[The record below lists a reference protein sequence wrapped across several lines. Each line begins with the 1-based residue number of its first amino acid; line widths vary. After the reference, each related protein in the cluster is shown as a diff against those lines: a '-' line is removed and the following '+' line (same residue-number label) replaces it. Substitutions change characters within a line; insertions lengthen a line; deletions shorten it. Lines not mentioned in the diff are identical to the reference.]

1 MDSFLRKLGIYQ
13 EGEYTDDNN
22 YFIEL
27 KDDDEYAKI
36 YSLLDKSNE
45 LEEDEDASQ
54 LTDDNSSIQ
63 YINDKYTITLLT
75 DYDSEQYALICR
87 EN

>member
-1 MDSFLRKLGIYQ
+1 MEDFLRKLGINY
-13 EGEYTDDNN
+13 EGEYTDDGN

-27 KDDDEYAKI
+27 EDDDDYAKV
-36 YSLLDKSNE
+36 YSLLEKTTE

-54 LTDDNSSIQ
+54 LTQDNASIQ
-63 YINDKYTITLLT
+63 SINDKYTITLLS
-75 DYDSEQYALICR
+75 DYESDQYALICR

>member
-1 MDSFLRKLGIYQ
+1 MEEFLRQIGIKYD
-13 EGEYTDDNN
+13 GEYTDDGN

-27 KDDDEYAKI
+27 EDDDDYAKV
-36 YSLLDKSNE
+36 YSLLEKTTE

-54 LTDDNSSIQ
+54 LTDDTSSIQ
-63 YINDKYTITLLT
+63 YINDKYTITLLS
-75 DYDSEQYALICR
+75 DYESDQYALICR

>member
-1 MDSFLRKLGIYQ
+1 MENFLRKLGIEY

-27 KDDDEYAKI
+27 ENDDEFAKV
-36 YSLLDKSNE
+36 YSILDKTTE

-54 LTDDNSSIQ
+54 LTTDTASIQ
-63 YINDKYTITLLT
+63 YVNDDYTITLLS
-75 DYDSEQYALICR
+75 DYESDQYALICR

>member
-1 MDSFLRKLGIYQ
+1 MEEFLRKLGIEQ
-13 EGEYTDDNN
+13 EGEYTDDGN

-27 KDDDEYAKI
+27 EDDDAYAKI
-36 YSLLDKSNE
+36 YSILDKSNE

-54 LTDDNSSIQ
+54 LTNENSSIQ
-63 YINDKYTITLLT
+63 YVSDLYTITLLV
-75 DYDSEQYALICR
+75 DYDSEQYALVCR

>member
-1 MDSFLRKLGIYQ
+1 MEEFLRKLGIDY

-27 KDDDEYAKI
+27 DSDNDYAKV
-36 YSLLDKSNE
+36 YSILDKTTE

-54 LTDDNSSIQ
+54 LTVDNASIQ
-63 YINDKYTITLLT
+63 YVNDEYTVTLLS
-75 DYDSEQYALICR
+75 DYESDQYALICR

>member
-1 MDSFLRKLGIYQ
+1 MEDFLRKLGINY
-13 EGEYTDDNN
+13 EGEYTDDGN

-27 KDDDEYAKI
+27 EDDDDYAKV
-36 YSLLDKSNE
+36 YSLLEKTTE

-54 LTDDNSSIQ
+54 LTQDNASIQ
-63 YINDKYTITLLT
+63 YINDKYTITLLS
-75 DYDSEQYALICR
+75 DYESDQYALICR

>member
-1 MDSFLRKLGIYQ
+1 MDLFLRKLGIHQ
-13 EGEYTDDNN
+13 EGEYTDDGN

-27 KDDDEYAKI
+27 EDDDEYAKI

-45 LEEDEDASQ
+45 LEEDEDSSQ
-54 LTDDNSSIQ
+54 LTDDNSSVQ
-63 YINDKYTITLLT
+63 YINDKYTITLLA
-75 DYDSEQYALICR
+75 DYDSDQYALICR